1 MPDLFLATVG
11 YDGYIS
17 IIKFVSF
24 IILFFAWLPLISWT
38 YQDAKA
44 VETKEVSWTSI
55 ILGAGAFG
63 TIIWLVIPV
72 FIIGLLFFL
81 IAVGATSL
89 AYVKH
94 RNSRVLDFDR
104 ILTIEHFKS
113 LLVSKEKKLEALKS
127 FIFVTANNNE
137 VPIPEPRTPD
147 FFGYKTAY
155 EILSDAT
162 WRRASSI
169 MFSPTSQD
177 YQVSYYID
185 GATLKQPSITRDQI
199 GYLIP
204 FIKSLADL
212 DIKEKRKPQKGKFNI
227 RRNKEDTTWEVA
239 TAGSTAG
246 EQIRLKQITQENI
259 TKLSDIGIMPEQN
272 ELLNGFQKVKQGVFI
287 ISGPKKSGITTT
299 LYSLLRNHDAFVNN
313 INTLE
318 KQPSSPLPNITQNV
332 FRLSDTGTTTCAS
345 KLQTVVRMGP
355 DIIGVAECEDA
366 ETAQIACAAAK
377 DGKLVY
383 ITLQA
388 DSVIQALGKWLKYVG
403 NRNIVA
409 ETLLGVSNQR
419 LVRLLCE
426 ECKQAYAPDKELLRK
441 FNISAEKTKALYRA
455 GKVLYDKHGK
465 PSTCDNCQGTGY
477 YGRTGV
483 FEMII
488 MNKELRKI
496 IAKSKSLPE
505 IGTQFR
511 RAKMLYLQEQALRK
525 VIAGTVSIN
534 EMIRVLSASKT
545 KKQNRNSYQKSGS

>member
-1 MPDLFLATVG
+1 MSNLFLATVG
-11 YDGYIS
+11 YEGYIS
-17 IIKFVSF
+17 IIKFVPF
-24 IILFFAWLPLISWT
+24 VILFFAWLPLISWI

-44 VETKEVSWTSI
+44 VETNEAFWTGI
-55 ILGAGAFG
+55 VLGAGAG
-63 TIIWLVIPV
+63 GVIIWLVIPI
-72 FIIGLLFFL
+72 FIVGLLVYV
-81 IAVGATSL
+81 IAVGTISL

-104 ILTIEHFKS
+104 VLTIDHIKS

-177 YQVSYYID
+177 YQVSYYVD
-185 GATLKQPSITRDQI
+185 GASLKQPSINRDQM
-199 GYLIP
+199 GYFIP
-204 FIKSLADL
+204 FIKHLADL
-212 DIKEKRKPQKGKFNI
+212 DTKEKRKPQKGKFNI
-227 RRNKEDTTWEVA
+227 RRNKEDTTWEVT

-259 TKLSDIGIMPEQN
+259 TKLSNIGIMSEQN
-272 ELLNGFQKVKQGVFI
+272 EQLNRFHEIKQGVFI

-299 LYSLLRNHDAFVNN
+299 LYSLLRNHDAFINN

-318 KQPSSPLPNITQNV
+318 RQPSSPLPNITQNV
-332 FRLSDTGTTTCAS
+332 FKLSDTGTTTFAN
-345 KLQTVVRMGP
+345 KFQTVVRMGP

-366 ETAQIACAAAK
+366 ETAKIACAAAK

-383 ITLQA
+383 ITLHA

-419 LVRLLCE
+419 LLRILCE

-455 GKVLYDKHGK
+455 GKVQYDKHGK
-465 PSTCDNCQGTGY
+465 PSTCENCQGTGY
-477 YGRTGV
+477 FGRTGV

-488 MNKELRKI
+488 LNNDLRKV

-505 IGTQFR
+505 IGSQFR
-511 RAKMLYLQEQALRK
+511 RAKMLYLQEQTLRK
-525 VIAGTVSIN
+525 VITGTVSIN
-534 EMIRVLSASKT
+534 EMIRVLSASKAKTT
-545 KKQNRNSYQKSGS
+545 KPK